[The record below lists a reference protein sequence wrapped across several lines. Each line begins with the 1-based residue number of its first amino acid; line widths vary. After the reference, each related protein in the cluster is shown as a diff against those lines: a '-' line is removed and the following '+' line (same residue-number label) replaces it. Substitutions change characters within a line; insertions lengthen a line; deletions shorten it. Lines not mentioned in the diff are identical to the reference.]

1 MRIDKLATATIAVG
15 ALAMAGSAGAG
26 ETTGLTD
33 TTIKVGVMGPFT
45 GNASSYSK
53 TQIGLMAYFQHI

>member
-1 MRIDKLATATIAVG
+1 MMTKSKWKLPIGVLAAMGMMVGTAIADD
-15 ALAMAGSAGAG
+15 
-26 ETTGLTD
+26 TTGLTD

-53 TQIGLMAYFQHI
+53 AQIGEMAY